1 MSTAA
6 RERDGDAVHV
16 AGQVRE
22 RFGVLPNFFRPA
34 PGMEP
39 LLAGLWAFTQA
50 AYLDSPL
57 PSLFKERLFVH
68 LSRFCEVR
76 YCIIRHACFLAG
88 LGRPAGDPDAPAQT
102 VEQITG
108 LLRRPVAPAMLEA
121 ALHRLEALPGPAVLP
136 DPGVQLESDLFDA
149 LAVVF
154 LDAGQAARA
163 RAAVFAAAGNPQAE
177 LLLGLL
183 AFIRTAHYCTET
195 HPDLPLEPDAIAFL
209 DQHPQLAALLTDPAD
224 AAAVSPRA
232 AWHAAAD
239 LAAARESL
247 AVSEQRYRALSES
260 VDTGFNLVQATPGN
274 RRSRYRVTES
284 NPAQAQLTG
293 RPAAVGRLARDL
305 IPGAA
310 DELTACLERVD
321 ATGEPARFETHLPSP
336 DRWLDVSVFR
346 AATLHGPM
354 LAVACRDITDKV
366 CAAADREAQQR
377 AQRDFVA
384 NAAHE
389 LRTPLTAVIAAIE
402 TLDRGAIHDP
412 AGRDL
417 FFGHV
422 RREAARLS
430 RLCDSL
436 LLLADTQSGT
446 PLRATAIPLRAMLD
460 DIAGGL
466 TAAPG
471 VTVTVEAPAE
481 LTVTANPGLLE
492 RILDNLAQNAAK
504 YTASGQITL
513 RASAV
518 GAVVTVTVQDTGQGL
533 GLPAAEAVKR
543 FSRGGARTAD
553 GFGLGLSIAHQAAL
567 ALGATL
573 YLHDNPGGGTI
584 ATLTFPQAP
593 PASASILV
601 IEDEDAIRDAVTYT
615 LRSAGYQV
623 TEAATGQHG
632 LATARQEHFD
642 LIIIDMLLPDI
653 PGTDLTRQLR
663 ADGGGDG
670 RHVLAITAQT
680 ADGARDQALSAGA
693 DQFMTKPFAM
703 NQLLEQA
710 RALTASPP
718 PDGPHPGQHRTSRPA
733 GPPAPITAD
742 GTRQ

>member
-1 MSTAA
+1 VSTAGQ
-6 RERDGDAVHV
+6 ERDGAAGDL

-22 RFGVLPNFFRPA
+22 RLGVLPNFFRPA
-34 PGMEP
+34 PGTEP

-88 LGRPAGDPDAPAQT
+88 LGRPAGDPDAPAQA

-121 ALHRLEALPGPAVLP
+121 SLRRLEAIPGPVVMP
-136 DPGVQLESDLFDA
+136 DPGTQLETDLFDA
-149 LAVVF
+149 LAVIF
-154 LDAGQAARA
+154 LDAEQAARA
-163 RAAVFAAAGNPQAE
+163 RAAVTAAAGNPGAE

-183 AFIRTAHYCTET
+183 AFIRTAHYWTEL
-195 HPDLPLEPDAIAFL
+195 HPDLSLEPDAIAFL
-209 DQHPQLAALLTDPAD
+209 DQQPQLARLLTDPAD
-224 AAAVSPRA
+224 AAAASPRA
-232 AWHAAAD
+232 AWHAAAAD

-247 AVSEQRYRALSES
+247 AASEQALSES
-260 VDTGFNLVQATPGN
+260 VDAGFNLVQATPGN
-274 RRSRYRVTES
+274 RHSRYRVTES
-284 NPAQAQLTG
+284 NSAQARLTG
-293 RPAAVGRLARDL
+293 RPAAAGRPARDL

-321 ATGEPARFETHLPSP
+321 VTGEPARFETHLSSP
-336 DRWLDVSVFR
+336 DRWLDISVFR
-346 AATLHGPM
+346 AATPHGPM

-366 CAAADREAQQR
+366 RAAADREAQQR

-389 LRTPLTAVIAAIE
+389 LRTPLTAVIAAID

-412 AGRDL
+412 AGRDR
-417 FFGHV
+417 FFGHI

-436 LLLADTQSGT
+436 LLLADTQSGS
-446 PLRATAIPLRAMLD
+446 PQRPTAIRLRPMLD
-460 DIAGGL
+460 DIADGL

-471 VTVTVEAPAE
+471 VTVTVEAPAQ
-481 LTVTANPGLLE
+481 LTVTTNPGLLE
-492 RILDNLAQNAAK
+492 RILDNLTQNAAK
-504 YTASGQITL
+504 YTVSGQITL
-513 RASAV
+513 HASA
-518 GAVVTVTVQDTGQGL
+518 ADAAVTVTVQDTGQGL

-584 ATLTFPQAP
+584 ATLTLPHAP
-593 PASASILV
+593 TASASILV
-601 IEDEDAIRDAVTYT
+601 IEDEDAIRDAITYT
-615 LRSAGYQV
+615 LRTAGYQV

-632 LATARQEHFD
+632 LAAARQEHFE
-642 LIIIDMLLPDI
+642 LIIVDLLLPDI

-663 ADGGGDG
+663 AEGDGDG
-670 RHVLAITAQT
+670 RHILAITAQT
-680 ADGARDQALSAGA
+680 AVGTRDLALSAGA

-703 NQLLEQA
+703 NQLLERA
-710 RALTASPP
+710 RALTAPTPP
-718 PDGPHPGQHRTSRPA
+718 NALHPGQHRTSQPA
-733 GPPAPITAD
+733 GPPAAITA
-742 GTRQ
+742 GWTGQ